1 MRITERI
8 KYLIDKVVLAHACS
22 SEIWIYYAIIVFVL
36 FVKAAGGLA

>member
-1 MRITERI
+1 MFERI